1 MRRSESRL
9 EIAPGLDLPLT
20 SWQPAGRARAVV
32 IGLHGYG
39 DFRLAFEEVA
49 PWLAEHG
56 VAFHAYDQRGFGEAP
71 GHGLWPGRRA
81 LARDLCAALDALS
94 PGNGVPVH
102 VLGESMGGGV
112 ALAATQIAR
121 RPPSSLILVE
131 PAIRDGVRLRPV
143 WDLVFGGLARFRP
156 GLRRMLVRGH
166 NPLLTAPAR
175 RRLAHDPRIVRH
187 IRADAYK
194 GLLALADAASLAART
209 VRLPTLLLY
218 GRANGI
224 IPLRVLERAERDMA
238 ACVTALRYPAA
249 PHLLLQAQGWEAV
262 MADVLAWIEG
272 KAVPAAGSSAVLRRA
287 GPRPSFHGAKA
298 LGASLVTP

>member
-49 PWLAEHG
+49 PWLAERG
-56 VAFHAYDQRGFGEAP
+56 VAFPAYDQRGFGEAP

-94 PGNGVPVH
+94 PGDGVPVH

-112 ALAATQIAR
+112 ALAATQITR

-156 GLRRMLVRGH
+156 GLRRVLARGH

-194 GLLALADAASLAART
+194 GLLALAAAASLAARA
-209 VRLPTLLLY
+209 VQLPTLLLY

-262 MADVLAWIEG
+262 MTDVLAWIEG

-287 GPRPSFHGAKA
+287 GPRPSSQGTKA